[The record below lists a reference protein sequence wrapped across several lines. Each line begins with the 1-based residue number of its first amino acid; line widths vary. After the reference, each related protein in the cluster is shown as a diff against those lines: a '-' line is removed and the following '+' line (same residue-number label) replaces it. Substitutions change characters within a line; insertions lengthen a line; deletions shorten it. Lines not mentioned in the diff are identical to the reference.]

1 MVLIRFTVSYANRK
15 GAVITKHDTTRSAL
29 EEAREYIRKG
39 YHDVVL
45 TDLGTGARS
54 SSTDI
59 KKSLERVDE
68 FYRDGW

>member
-1 MVLIRFTVSYANRK
+1 MIRFTVSYVNIT

-59 KKSLERVDE
+59 KKCLERVDE
-68 FYRDGW
+68 FYRDEW